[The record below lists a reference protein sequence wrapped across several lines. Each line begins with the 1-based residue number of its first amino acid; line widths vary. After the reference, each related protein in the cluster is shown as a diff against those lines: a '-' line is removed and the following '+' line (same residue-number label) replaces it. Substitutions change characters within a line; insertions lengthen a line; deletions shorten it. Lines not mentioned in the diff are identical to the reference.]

1 LFMQWSLW
9 DFGRSYGRYQ
19 QAELGIAIAQLQS
32 IRASQSVRY
41 DVAVAYYRVLQA
53 RAGLRVGQEAVRL
66 AQSVLDISRKSLEAG
81 LVERD
86 QVLRAEV
93 QLAQAQRTVV
103 VAERTEKVS
112 VAALNRAIGLNV
124 SSPTDIADQ
133 TDEPVFALSLAEC
146 LQQAVDNRPE
156 FQVARRE
163 IESA

>member
-1 LFMQWSLW
+1 AFAPFLPHVSFLSQGFFAQNPTKPDAAFAVPAPEFGDAPGYMNYQLAELFMQWSLW

-93 QLAQAQRTVV
+93 QLAQAQR
-103 VAERTEKVS
+103 
-112 VAALNRAIGLNV
+112 
-124 SSPTDIADQ
+124 
-133 TDEPVFALSLAEC
+133 
-146 LQQAVDNRPE
+146 
-156 FQVARRE
+156 
-163 IESA
+163 